1 MIMTVQNGLPWWYF
15 QKHGGAFDGRRL
27 QTLDPDGVLEANI
40 PADRIVGCVVYPAA
54 AVTAP
59 GVIHHVEGD
68 RFPVGEL
75 DGSESRSEE
84 HTSELQSLMRIS
96 YAVFCLKKQIHKKI
110 VRHTT
115 IT

>member
-1 MIMTVQNGLPWWYF
+1 MVITVQNGLPWWYF

-75 DGSESRSEE
+75 DGSESARV
-84 HTSELQSLMRIS
+84 Q
-96 YAVFCLKKQIHKKI
+96 
-110 VRHTT
+110 T
-115 IT
+115 IPDMLVNAGDRKSTRLNSSH